1 MSTPRRPAGFD
12 GALMGGVPLF
22 CLVARHEG
30 FTAAARATGLTTAGV
45 SRAVARLEA
54 RLGVRLLTRTTRSV
68 RLTPEGQRFYEQ
80 CREALN
86 QLAEAEREVTGGQL
100 RPAGTV
106 RLSLPTSYG
115 HFRVLPVLPE
125 FMRRHP
131 EITLELQM
139 SNRNVNFAE
148 EGFDLAIRGRNPPD
162 SGLVA
167 RKLEDAEL
175 VIVASPTYLR
185 SHGRP
190 RRAEDLGRHECIQ
203 FLLPRTG
210 APVPWVLKQGEGFVE
225 HLTSGRLRCS
235 DDILGPITLARA
247 GAGLVQTYRYLV
259 EDSLREGALEL
270 VLTELGGASRPFSLL
285 YPGQRHVPLRVR
297 VLIDFLTRCFDPQRP
312 RAAPA
317 R

>member
-1 MSTPRRPAGFD
+1 
-12 GALMGGVPLF
+12 MGGVPLF

-30 FTAAARATGLTTAGV
+30 FTAAARAAGLTTAGV
-45 SRAVARLEA
+45 SRAVNRLEA
-54 RLGVRLLTRTTRSV
+54 RLGVRLLARTTRSV

-80 CREALN
+80 CRDALN

-131 EITLELQM
+131 DITLDLQM
-139 SNRNVNFAE
+139 TNRNVDLLE

-175 VIVASPTYLR
+175 VIVASPSYLQR
-185 SHGRP
+185 HGRP
-190 RRAEDLGRHECIQ
+190 RHAGDLDRHECIQ

-210 APVPWVLKQGEGFVE
+210 APVPWVLKQGDGFVE
-225 HLTSGRLRCS
+225 RATTGRVRCS
-235 DDILGPITLARA
+235 DDILAPITLARS

-259 EDSLREGALEL
+259 EDSLRDGALEV
-270 VLTELGGASRPFSLL
+270 VLGDLGGASRPFSLL
-285 YPGQRHVPLRVR
+285 YAGQRHLPLRVR
-297 VLIDFLTRCFDPQRP
+297 VLIDFLTQRFSPQRP
-312 RAAPA
+312 VAAPV
-317 R
+317 RQSGLSRPR

>member
-1 MSTPRRPAGFD
+1 MSTIRRPARFD
-12 GALMGGVPLF
+12 GTQLGGVPLF

-30 FTAAARATGLTTAGV
+30 FTAAARAAGLTTAGV
-45 SRAVARLEA
+45 SRAVNRLEA
-54 RLGVRLLTRTTRSV
+54 RLGVRLLARTTRSV

-80 CREALN
+80 CRDALN

-131 EITLELQM
+131 DITLDLQM
-139 SNRNVNFAE
+139 TNRNVDLLE
-148 EGFDLAIRGRNPPD
+148 EGFDLAIRGRHPPY

-167 RKLEDAEL
+167 RKLEDAGL
-175 VIVASPTYLR
+175 VIVASPSYLQR
-185 SHGRP
+185 HGRP
-190 RRAEDLGRHECIQ
+190 RHADDLDRHECIQ

-210 APVPWVLKQGEGFVE
+210 APVPWVLRQGGGFVE
-225 HLTSGRLRCS
+225 RATTGRLRCS
-235 DDILGPITLARA
+235 DDILAPITLARS

-259 EDSLREGALEL
+259 EDSLREGALEE
-270 VLTELGGASRPFSLL
+270 VLADLGGASRPFSLL
-285 YPGQRHVPLRVR
+285 YPGQRHLPLRVR
-297 VLIDFLTRCFDPQRP
+297 VLIDFLTRRFDPHRP
-312 RAAPA
+312 ATLS
-317 R
+317 